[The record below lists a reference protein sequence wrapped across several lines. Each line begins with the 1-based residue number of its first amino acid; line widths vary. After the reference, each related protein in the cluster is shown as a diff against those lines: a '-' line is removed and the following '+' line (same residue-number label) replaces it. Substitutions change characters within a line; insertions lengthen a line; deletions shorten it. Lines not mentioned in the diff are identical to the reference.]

1 MKITQT
7 FWDHNGRKYIE
18 IDRVRYK
25 VPWRYNRVIGLVLE
39 NTTLPVQLLEVGTDV
54 TIEYTENMGTRVLKR
69 ISVHS
74 IDG

>member
-1 MKITQT
+1 MKITQQ

-18 IDRVRYK
+18 IDGVIYK

-39 NTTLPVQLLEVGTDV
+39 NTTLPVQLLDVGTHV

-69 ISVHS
+69 ISVRS